1 MVMLAL
7 CYVVLELFIAILV
20 TNKLSFDK
28 TRDSIRYRIHVN
40 GIRGKSTVT
49 RYTAAILRDAGIRTF
64 GKTTGTAARVIM
76 PNGED
81 AIIQRRGYPN
91 VNEQL
96 RMIRSFAARKA
107 EAVVME
113 CMAINPDYQDWLES
127 KVMRSQIV
135 IITNVRI
142 DHQEE
147 MGKELTDIARS
158 LARSIP
164 KNAILITAERRSDVL
179 AILQEECTR
188 KGTKLIQAP
197 TWKVK
202 EQDLATFDHVAHKEN
217 VAIGLA
223 VAKLFKLSPEQALTS
238 MAAAPADPGAF
249 QIQSFEQKGKFVKWA
264 NLFAVNDKESF
275 AQIADGLAKKYAGH
289 YRVALLNNRHDRPSR
304 VEMFAKLAQENLQA
318 DAIVALGDYEERVK
332 KSVNRKDTKIA
343 LFGNTSKHASSS
355 GRELT
360 DKVMAL
366 SNESG
371 KKQLLVVGTVN
382 IHTKQ
387 SENIL
392 KHIAEVTKTNL
403 TQTNLPVYNP
413 SKRLRSRLN
422 KILTKIDAT
431 TSSAANGVALPK
443 ENGSI
448 T

>member
-1 MVMLAL
+1 MLMLAI
-7 CYVVLELFIAILV
+7 CYAVLELFAAVLIA
-20 TNKLSFDK
+20 NKLSFDK
-28 TRDSIRYRIHVN
+28 SRDSIRYRIHVN

-49 RYTAAILRDAGIRTF
+49 RYTAAILRDAGIRTY

-76 PNGED
+76 PDGQD
-81 AIIQRRGYPN
+81 AAIQRRGLPN

-107 EAVVME
+107 EAVVVE
-113 CMAINPDYQDWLES
+113 CMAINPDYQDWLEN

-164 KNAILITAERRSDVL
+164 KKAILITAECRADVL
-179 AILQEECTR
+179 AILQAECDRKSTR
-188 KGTKLIQAP
+188 LIQAP
-197 TWKVK
+197 TWAVK
-202 EQDLATFDHVAHKEN
+202 TQDLSKFDHVAHKEN
-217 VAIGLA
+217 IAIGLA
-223 VAKLFKLSPEQALTS
+223 VAKLFKLPADKAIAS

-249 QIQSFEQKGKFVKWA
+249 QIQTFEQQGKLVKWA

-275 AQIADGLAKKYAGH
+275 AQIADSLAKKYSGY

-304 VEMFAKLAQENLQA
+304 VEMFAKLAQENLKA

-332 KSVNRKDTKIA
+332 KSVDGNHTKVA
-343 LFGNTSKHASSS
+343 LFGNNSKHAASS

-360 DKVMAL
+360 DRVMAL

-371 KKQLLVVGTVN
+371 KQQVLVVGTVN

-392 KHIAEVTKTNL
+392 EHIAEVTKTNL
-403 TQTNLPVYNP
+403 IQNVLPVYNP
-413 SKRLRSRLN
+413 SQRLRGRLD
-422 KILTKIDAT
+422 KLIAKIDRST
-431 TSSAANGVALPK
+431 ANSVVLHK
-443 ENGSI
+443 ENSSVS
-448 T
+448 

>member
-1 MVMLAL
+1 MLAI
-7 CYVVLELFIAILV
+7 CYVVLELFVAILIA
-20 TNKLSFDK
+20 NKLSFDK
-28 TRDSIRYRIHVN
+28 TRNSIRYRIHVN

-76 PNGED
+76 PDGQD
-81 AIIQRRGYPN
+81 AMIQRRGYPN

-107 EAVVME
+107 QAVVME

-127 KVMRSQIV
+127 KVMHSQIV

-164 KNAILITAERRSDVL
+164 KKAILITAERRSDVL
-179 AILQEECTR
+179 AILQAECDR
-188 KGTKLIQAP
+188 KDTKLIQAP
-197 TWKVK
+197 TWKVS
-202 EQDLATFDHVAHKEN
+202 ERDLATFGHVAHKEN

-223 VAKLFKLSPEQALTS
+223 VAKLFNLPAEQALNS

-249 QIQSFEQKGKFVKWA
+249 QIQTFEQKGKQVKWA

-275 AQIADGLAKKYAGH
+275 AQIADGLAKKYAGY

-304 VEMFAKLAQENLQA
+304 VEMFAKLAQDNLQA
-318 DAIVALGDYEERVK
+318 NAIVALGDYEERVK
-332 KSVNRKDTKIA
+332 KSVDRVGTKVA
-343 LFGNTSKHASSS
+343 LFGNNSRHAADS

-366 SNESG
+366 SDESG
-371 KKQLLVVGTVN
+371 NKKVLVVGTVN
-382 IHTKQ
+382 IHTQQ

-392 KHIAEVTKTNL
+392 EHIAEITKSNL
-403 TQTNLPVYNP
+403 LDTALPVYNP
-413 SKRLRSRLN
+413 TKRLSARLD
-422 KILTKIDAT
+422 KILSKLDNT
-431 TSSAANGVALPK
+431 TVQGVGLPDK
-443 ENGSI
+443 NGSVS
-448 T
+448 